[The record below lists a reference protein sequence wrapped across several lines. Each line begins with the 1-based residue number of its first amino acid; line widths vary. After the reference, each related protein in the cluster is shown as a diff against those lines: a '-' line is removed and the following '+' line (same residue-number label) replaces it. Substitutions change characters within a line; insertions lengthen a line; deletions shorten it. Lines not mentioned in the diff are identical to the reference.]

1 MPEALFRDATAVR
14 VRGDLSGGSRRNQQ
28 CELIWQWNEYLRL
41 ECEAFIVHP
50 LFKDIRLSFDKL
62 R

>member
-28 CELIWQWNEYLRL
+28 RVNLFGSGMNIEDSS
-41 ECEAFIVHP
+41 VKP
-50 LFKDIRLSFDKL
+50 LSCIPYSKTSD
-62 R
+62 